1 MIVWTNLKK
10 ILGNIKFKITNIRFL
25 STKNKI
31 KLSKNSNYN
40 NVIIKYSNSL
50 IYSKENKNI
59 EILSNQ
65 IKEFLTVMES
75 ECKKF
80 NRSWVCRKM

>member
-1 MIVWTNLKK
+1 MLK
-10 ILGNIKFKITNIRFL
+10 NIKFKIVNIRFL
-25 STKNKI
+25 STRNKI
-31 KLSKNSNYN
+31 KLDKNSNYSKA
-40 NVIIKYSNSL
+40 IIKYSNSL

-59 EILSNQ
+59 KILSNQ

>member
-1 MIVWTNLKK
+1 MRTNLKK
-10 ILGNIKFKITNIRFL
+10 ILENIKFKITNIRFL

-59 EILSNQ
+59 KILSNQ

-80 NRSWVCRKM
+80 NRS